1 MKRIRTVLATI
12 GIATLAFIPTD
23 ALAAE
28 NKGIESIT
36 TVKNNG
42 TAIHIEG
49 SAKSETL
56 AVAISVYNE
65 DGSTLIG
72 SPESTS
78 TVGGIFN
85 YDVTGTFDISKSYKV
100 CAADFDEGSAQV
112 CENTDKA
119 ISSIEVTV
127 KPPKIGD
134 TVTLINH
141 GSWNE
146 PDKEAVVS
154 VKDDLGT
161 PVMAWFIDKDTGDPI
176 ATTFEANKDYYVMV
190 DITPKTGY
198 IFTGNLA
205 ITLKGGGVKTE
216 SGVFS
221 GGSGAYLIVKIKPTI
236 DGEEA
241 KTPDTGIAPKASDN
255 IETEGIATRNIS
267 LGVSIIVASA
277 ITYGAYLIISRKATR
292 K

>member
-12 GIATLAFIPTD
+12 GVATLAFIPTN
-23 ALAAE
+23 AFAT
-28 NKGIESIT
+28 KGINTIT
-36 TVKNNG
+36 SVSNS
-42 TAIHIEG
+42 G
-49 SAKSETL
+49 SAITVSGIAEDETL
-56 AVAISVYNE
+56 AVAISIYNE

-78 TVGGIFN
+78 VVGGIFS
-85 YDVTGTFDISKSYKV
+85 YSVTGTFDISKSYKV
-100 CAADFDEGSAQV
+100 CAADFDEGGTQV

-134 TVTLINH
+134 TITLVNQ
-141 GSWNE
+141 GGGDK

-154 VKDDLGT
+154 VKNDLGT
-161 PVMAWFIDKDTGDPI
+161 PTMAWFIDKDTSDPI
-176 ATTFEANKDYYVMV
+176 ATTFEANKDYYVMI

-198 IFTGNLA
+198 IFANNLA

-216 SGVFS
+216 SGVWS
-221 GGSGAYLIVKIKPTI
+221 GGAGAYLIVKIKPTA

-241 KTPDTGIAPKASDN
+241 KTPDTGVAPANNTKDA
-255 IETEGIATRNIS
+255 AKKNIS
-267 LGVSIIVASA
+267 LGVAAATAASL
-277 ITYGAYLIISRKATR
+277 TYGIHLIIKRKATR
-292 K
+292 KQ

>member
-12 GIATLAFIPTD
+12 GVATLAFTPTN
-23 ALAAE
+23 AFATR
-28 NKGIESIT
+28 GINTIT
-36 TVKNNG
+36 SVSNSG
-42 TAIHIEG
+42 TAINVSGIAED
-49 SAKSETL
+49 ETL
-56 AVAISVYNE
+56 AVAISIYNE
-65 DGSTLIG
+65 DGSALIG

-78 TVGGIFN
+78 VTGGIFS
-85 YDVTGTFDISKSYKV
+85 YSVTGTFDISKSYKV
-100 CAADFDEGSAQV
+100 CAADFDEGGAQV

-134 TVTLINH
+134 TVTLIDQ
-141 GSWNE
+141 GGWDK

-154 VKDDLGT
+154 IKNGLGT
-161 PVMAWFIDKDTGDPI
+161 PVMAWFIDKDTGEPI

-198 IFTGNLA
+198 IFTDNLA

-216 SGVFS
+216 SGVWS
-221 GGSGAYLIVKIKPTI
+221 GGSGAYLIVKIKPTV
-236 DGEEA
+236 DGEIA
-241 KTPDTGIAPKASDN
+241 KSPDTGIASENDAKD
-255 IETEGIATRNIS
+255 IAKQNIS
-267 LGVSIIVASA
+267 LGVSAAVAA
-277 ITYGAYLIISRKATR
+277 TILYGAHLIIKRKTTR